1 MKSKLQYLLLVLLLT
16 AGCKV
21 GYNFNGASIAADVKT
36 ISIQYFPNYAPNV
49 QPTLSQV
56 FTEKMKD
63 KFLSQ
68 TNLKLLD
75 KNGDIDFEG
84 SITGYSVAPTAIQ
97 GNDIAAK
104 NRLTITVK
112 VKFTNTKDEK
122 QNFETSFSRFADY
135 GGTQNLAAVESG
147 LIQTIT
153 DQLVDDI
160 FNKSVSNW

>member
-1 MKSKLQYLLLVLLLT
+1 MS
-16 AGCKV
+16 
-21 GYNFNGASIAADVKT
+21 YNFNGASIAADVKT
-36 ISIQYFPNYAPNV
+36 VSIQYFPNYAPNV

-56 FTEKMKD
+56 FTQKMKD
-63 KFLSQ
+63 KFLAQ

-84 SITGYSVAPTAIQ
+84 SITGYAVTPSAIQ
-97 GNDIAAK
+97 GNDQAAN

-135 GGTQNLAAVESG
+135 TSNQNLSAIETT

-153 DQLVDDI
+153 DQLIDDI